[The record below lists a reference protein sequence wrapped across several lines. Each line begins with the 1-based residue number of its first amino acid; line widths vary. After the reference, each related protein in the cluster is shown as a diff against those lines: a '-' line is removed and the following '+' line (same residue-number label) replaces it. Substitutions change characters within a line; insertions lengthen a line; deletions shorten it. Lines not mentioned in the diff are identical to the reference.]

1 MVKIEIVESLYIEIE
16 KKFKG
21 EGHKI
26 LDLMHTLEE
35 NPQKG
40 KTLGTVGGIVIKEL
54 KYKNFRFYFLA
65 DGFKLKFYSQEEL
78 TDLILRFV
86 RMSDK
91 KHQEETIREIKEI
104 LIKIGPE
111 GFE

>member
-26 LDLMHTLEE
+26 LDLIQTLEE
-35 NPQKG
+35 NPKKG
-40 KTLGTVGGIVIKEL
+40 KILGSVGGIVIKEL

-65 DGFKLKFYSQEEL
+65 DGFKLKFYSQVEL
-78 TDLILRFV
+78 TDLLLRYV

-91 KHQEETIREIKEI
+91 KHQAETIKEIKEI
-104 LIKIGPE
+104 LLKIGPE
-111 GFE
+111 GFK

>member
-1 MVKIEIVESLYIEIE
+1 MVKIEIVESLYIAIE

-26 LDLMHTLEE
+26 LDLMHTLKE
-35 NPQKG
+35 NPKKG
-40 KTLGTVGGIVIKEL
+40 KTLGNVGSIIIKEL
-54 KYKNFRFYFLA
+54 KYKNFRFYFLV
-65 DGFKLKFYSQEEL
+65 DGFKLKFYSLEEL
-78 TDLILRFV
+78 TDILLRFV

-91 KHQEETIREIKEI
+91 KHQEKTIKEIKEI
-104 LIKIGPE
+104 LIKIGPY

>member
-1 MVKIEIVESLYIEIE
+1 MAKIEIVESLYREVE

-35 NPQKG
+35 NPKKG
-40 KTLGTVGGIVIKEL
+40 RLLGIVGGIVIKEL

-78 TDLILRFV
+78 TDLLLRFV

-91 KHQEETIREIKEI
+91 KHQEETIKEIKEI
-104 LIKIGPE
+104 LLQIGLL
-111 GFE
+111 

>member
-1 MVKIEIVESLYIEIE
+1 MAKVEIMPSLYEEIS

-21 EGHKI
+21 ESVKI
-26 LDLMHTLEE
+26 LKNLKSLDQQ
-35 NPQKG
+35 PKKG
-40 KTLGTVGGIVIKEL
+40 KLLGEVAGIVIKEL

-65 DGFKLKFYSQEEL
+65 DGFKLRAYSQEEL
-78 TDLILRFV
+78 TDLLLRFV

-91 KHQEETIREIKEI
+91 KHQEQTIAEIKEI
-104 LIKIGPE
+104 LLKIGPG

>member
-26 LDLMHTLEE
+26 LDLIQTLEE
-35 NPQKG
+35 NPKKG
-40 KTLGTVGGIVIKEL
+40 KALGTIGGIVIKEL

-65 DGFKLKFYSQEEL
+65 DGFKLKFYSQVEL
-78 TDLILRFV
+78 TDLLLRYV

-91 KHQEETIREIKEI
+91 KHQAETIKEIKEI
-104 LIKIGPE
+104 LLKIGPE
-111 GFE
+111 GFK

>member
-54 KYKNFRFYFLA
+54 KYKNFRFYFLV

-78 TDLILRFV
+78 TDLLLRFV

-91 KHQEETIREIKEI
+91 KHQEQVIQEIKEI
-104 LIKIGPE
+104 LLKIGPE
-111 GFE
+111 GFN